1 MKKLKLSDNVKNFL
15 KLSLV
20 KACLQRDD
28 LEGLYQLCEDYSYY
42 FGDHQEQTTVWEA
55 LVLAGVNLADAFKVL
70 PEDLL
75 SESIYVKTLDLSGT
89 TAISIGKSFAENS
102 SITEVSIGDNIRTIG
117 SQAFYDCPDLKTVVL
132 GDNVQRIESLAF
144 AKCPKLERIYLPESV
159 RFIGQD
165 ALKANDHCYI
175 LSPPRKPGTL
185 HAKGDLAWLRE
196 HLGVD
201 PRYREEAEAVANEIE
216 SE

>member
-1 MKKLKLSDNVKNFL
+1 MEKLKLTDSAKNFL
-15 KLSLV
+15 RGSDARK
-20 KACLQRDD
+20 CLQTDD
-28 LEGLYQLCEDYSYY
+28 LEGLYRLCKDSW
-42 FGDHQEQTTVWEA
+42 FLGTSDIILVWEA
-55 LVLAGVNLADAFKVL
+55 LVLAGVNLADSFKIL
-70 PEDLL
+70 PNSLL
-75 SESIYVKTLDLSGT
+75 HGATHLATLDLSGT
-89 TAISIGKSFAENS
+89 TATSIGSSFAENS

-117 SQAFYDCPDLKTVVL
+117 SNAFYGCPNLKTVVL
-132 GDNVQRIESLAF
+132 GDNVKRIEGHAF
-144 AKCPKLERIYLPESV
+144 ADCPKLERIYLPESV
-159 RFIGQD
+159 SYIAED

-185 HAKGDLAWLRE
+185 QVKGDISWLRE